1 MLVLD
6 GKAVAAFHREQVVQQ
21 IGKLRGQ
28 GIAPELA
35 IILAGDDKASAVY
48 ARAMQKVAKSVG
60 LEGKIYQRDASVRES
75 ELLDLLRQLNE
86 TAAVKGILHMM
97 PLPAHIDT
105 DTIIRNIAPQK
116 DVDGLTDSNVAG
128 LIMGR
133 PCFVPATPKAVM
145 ATLDYYHIS
154 LEGKEVAI
162 VGRSNVV
169 GKPLAQLCLQR
180 NATVTVCHSRTKD
193 LASVTKRADVLIAAV
208 GKAHLITADMVR
220 PGAVVIDVG
229 INSLD
234 GKIVGD
240 VDYDG
245 VAAVASALTPVPGG
259 IGSVTTMMIVEGVAF
274 GPTQFK

>member
-6 GKAVAAFHREQVVQQ
+6 GKAVAAFHRERVVQQ
-21 IGKLRGQ
+21 IGKLRDQ
-28 GIAPELA
+28 GIVPELA

>member
-6 GKAVAAFHREQVVQQ
+6 GKAVAAFHRERVVQQ
-21 IGKLRGQ
+21 IGKLRDQ
-28 GIAPELA
+28 GIVPELA

-220 PGAVVIDVG
+220 SGAVVIDVG

>member
-21 IGKLRGQ
+21 IGKLRDQ
-28 GIAPELA
+28 GIVPELA

>member
-1 MLVLD
+1 
-6 GKAVAAFHREQVVQQ
+6 
-21 IGKLRGQ
+21 
-28 GIAPELA
+28 
-35 IILAGDDKASAVY
+35 
-48 ARAMQKVAKSVG
+48 MQKVAKSVG

-220 PGAVVIDVG
+220 SGAVVIDVG